1 MAYGRGRRPAVGLLL
16 GLVVAANLFATLE
29 GQGQDPAAAQESY
42 SQRSVPHDHESVCCG
57 RLSEQMMRAARSSS
71 CSTKP

>member
-29 GQGQDPAAAQESY
+29 GQGQPGNAQGPI
-42 SQRSVPHDHESVCCG
+42 VNAV
-57 RLSEQMMRAARSSS
+57 SS
-71 CSTKP
+71 

>member
-29 GQGQDPAAAQESY
+29 GQGQDPAAAAETFTY
-42 SQRSVPHDHESVCCG
+42 S
-57 RLSEQMMRAARSSS
+57 
-71 CSTKP
+71 

>member
-1 MAYGRGRRPAVGLLL
+1 MALGRGRRPAVGLLL

-42 SQRSVPHDHESVCCG
+42 SQRSVLVTMNQCVAASLV
-57 RLSEQMMRAARSSS
+57 RAARSSS